1 MDENELI
8 KWLGEYRMNLLS
20 LMAQDN
26 YVTGKLD
33 VIKDI
38 LSKLS
43 ENNIEQETPGF
54 WNLNQLGGEDYV
66 GTYNLP
72 VQYGDLYRKKYP
84 NNLYNVPEEEFK
96 NWCRENNIKLLL
108 IFTKIKEDSYEV
120 NVDNLNFKPKNKE
133 DGKL

>member
-43 ENNIEQETPGF
+43 ENNIKQETPRI
-54 WNLNQLGGEDYV
+54 LE
-66 GTYNLP
+66 
-72 VQYGDLYRKKYP
+72 
-84 NNLYNVPEEEFK
+84 
-96 NWCRENNIKLLL
+96 
-108 IFTKIKEDSYEV
+108 S
-120 NVDNLNFKPKNKE
+120 KPIRW
-133 DGKL
+133 